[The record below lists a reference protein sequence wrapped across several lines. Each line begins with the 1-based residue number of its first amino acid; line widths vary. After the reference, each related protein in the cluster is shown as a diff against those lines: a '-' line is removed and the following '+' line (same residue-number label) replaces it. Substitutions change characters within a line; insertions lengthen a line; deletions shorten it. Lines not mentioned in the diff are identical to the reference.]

1 MENKYIIF
9 NVSEIDSIDFTQI
22 KETSKDTLRKSNDET
37 LTFVKYIGDMP
48 SSIQSLT
55 TKSQEYTNVEIL
67 EILNSD
73 VWAVPTNHLISP
85 ME

>member
-9 NVSEIDSIDFTQI
+9 NVNEIDSIDFTQI

-37 LTFVKYIGDMP
+37 LTFIKYIGDMP

-55 TKSQEYTNVEIL
+55 TKSQEYSNAEIL
-67 EILNSD
+67 EILNTD
-73 VWAVPTNHLISP
+73 VWAVPTNHLVSP